1 MIHPPLGKEW
11 KISAPSLTV
20 REGRRWQRKLVCIL
34 KYITY
39 EQVFAVISRINN
51 LHYRNLCFPCCSPSQ
66 LIDVPFRF
74 SSLFSL
80 HIKPDTLLNFTC
92 LLPFKDKSKCTLLV
106 SFMPICSWTHRYFL
120 QIRQMNLWRGVLWE
134 NNV

>member
-1 MIHPPLGKEW
+1 MLISKRKEIIHSPSLGKEW
-11 KISAPSLTV
+11 KTSALSLTV
-20 REGRRWQRKLVCIL
+20 RKGRRGQRKLVCIL
-34 KYITY
+34 KYITS
-39 EQVFAVISRINN
+39 EQVFAIISRINN

-92 LLPFKDKSKCTLLV
+92 LFSFKDKSKCTLLV
-106 SFMPICSWTHRYFL
+106 SFMLACPYA
-120 QIRQMNLWRGVLWE
+120 RGHTGTLYK
-134 NNV
+134 